1 MRLEFHWSAT
11 MSIPSS
17 RWEAPRAPGVAEA
30 SEADPYLLQVRSGLV
45 RLVKDDDS
53 DIFWLFEE
61 HGGQRKSV
69 HAGIMWHFIWGFP
82 GLGSA
87 GMPRSPLVQFGC
99 DLGNHH
105 LLWDA
110 KRAFRLLHH
119 KSTVGNPKWIN
130 HSIAHIEMRHN
141 IRMWYQ
147 PKHMI
152 WSWAKV

>member
-1 MRLEFHWSAT
+1 MRLEFQVSAT

-17 RWEAPRAPGVAEA
+17 ERWEAPRPRCGRGLG
-30 SEADPYLLQVRSGLV
+30 SRSIPLAGGAGLV